1 MVNHIYDTFR
11 KRELERATNTDLVG
25 GDLYVYLV
33 ASATGAAPYSF
44 NHAHEFLASIPAPQ
58 RIAVSQAA
66 LANVALNAS
75 AQLTADDLTVANGNI
90 IPSVSTAW
98 QALVAVLRPS
108 GGAETPAS
116 DRLVGY
122 ADAFTAPTP
131 NGSGI
136 SIVFNGYVF
145 QF

>member
-1 MVNHIYDTFR
+1 MANYIYDTFR
-11 KRELERATNTDLVG
+11 RRELERATNTDLVG
-25 GDLYVYLV
+25 GDLYLYLV
-33 ASATGAAPYSF
+33 ASTTGAAPYTFS
-44 NHAHEFLASIPAPQ
+44 HDHEFLTSIPASQ

-66 LANVALNAS
+66 LANVALNSS

-90 IPSVSTAW
+90 IPNVSTTW
-98 QALVAVLRPS
+98 QALVAVLRPPGDPES
-108 GGAETPAS
+108 PSS

-122 ADAFTAPTP
+122 DDSITAPAP

-136 SIVFNGYVF
+136 SIIFNGFVF